1 MDTPPTYA
9 ELGPDPMIAELIKV
23 ALFLKEDGTTED
35 LAKLIRISH
44 TFAEPDQKAG
54 TSGQ

>member
-1 MDTPPTYA
+1 MNTPPTYA